1 VPAYGEADGSRSVA
15 RALRPSGAAA
25 TLRRV
30 SFGLLAGLGAA
41 LAWGTMDVGSALAA
55 RRVGSLAVTA
65 GGQVASAVILVAL
78 LLASGSALPSD
89 PRAIVLSTVVG
100 RVGAGAYLA
109 YFTGLRVGPISV
121 VSGMVAAY
129 GGLTVVLAVVI
140 RSETLTPLQALGA
153 AVATVGVVMTGVAF
167 DSGWR
172 RSHFAGPGVVF
183 AVVSL
188 VLFAVMTVGLAEAM
202 ETSSWLPVITMS
214 RIVNAVLTSAVV
226 AVAVLSRH
234 RIFGPIILASD
245 SPTWWAWALV
255 VVGGILDAAGL
266 VSLSI
271 GLAGAPTWLVG
282 LASSFGPAVTILAA
296 VALLGERLRP
306 IQWVGLA
313 GIAVGLVAI
322 ALP

>member
-1 VPAYGEADGSRSVA
+1 
-15 RALRPSGAAA
+15 
-25 TLRRV
+25 V

-100 RVGAGAYLA
+100 LVGAGAYLA